1 MPDAVSFL
9 ITAVIALLGGVFLLG
24 SLLMRSQAANR
35 ALSATLRG
43 TRRDLIRQLREA
55 EHFRMACEH
64 ASDGIVIQT
73 LDGVVVWPNP
83 AYCRI
88 MGRGPEEIIG
98 RNPLSYALPKDKTP
112 SKKEIRAFRYDPDD
126 PVFDTL
132 QLFQNR
138 RKNGELFWNQ
148 ISISFRKSTAGDHH
162 AILICRDVT
171 QQIQQEERL
180 RETRNKLAHE
190 ATHDSLTGLSN
201 RAAFLDFTAGA
212 LEAAADTGDRIG
224 LLHVDLD
231 HFKAINDTH
240 GHSAGDAALIHVASA
255 LRAEASARSLV
266 ARVGGDEFVA
276 VLPEIRRVEDLRQ
289 IADHVARA
297 VAEPFDWNDRL
308 ITVSC
313 SIGATLQSE
322 GETDPNALLLQ
333 ADFALYEAKT
343 LGRSRAEIYDEA
355 LHSRHVRQSERASE
369 LADAVD
375 TGTLDHV
382 FQPIFDLHGQ
392 KVQGLETLVRWTH
405 PEDGVIGPDDFLP
418 IADELGLMGALDL
431 GSMSKALEQKH
442 LLDRAGHGDL
452 SISFNASSSL
462 LSHPEFVNRLVW
474 GVEAGGLSREQVAIE
489 VLETT
494 AFGKVTENSSHAA
507 TIRDLRD
514 AGFKVYLDDFGV
526 GYAGLA
532 HLAELAVSGV
542 KIDRSLIQNV
552 RAEDTAAKIVRKIIE
567 LCNDLGLD
575 VVAEGVEDRQTA
587 DALLNMGCT
596 TVQGYWISRPL
607 RPEDLSGWLAAQQV
621 GPALRMI
628 SG

>member
-1 MPDAVSFL
+1 M
-9 ITAVIALLGGVFLLG
+9 LGATFLLG
-24 SLLMRSQAANR
+24 SLLLRSRAENK
-35 ALSATLRG
+35 ALSVTLRG

-73 LDGVVVWPNP
+73 LDGIVVWPNP

-88 MGRGPEEIIG
+88 MGRGPEEMIG
-98 RNPLSYALPKDKTP
+98 RNPLSYALPKEKTP
-112 SKKEIRAFRYDPDD
+112 SKKEIKAFRYDPDD
-126 PVFDTL
+126 PTFDSL
-132 QLFQNR
+132 QLFENR

-148 ISISFRKSTAGDHH
+148 ISISFRKSTAGEQH

-180 RETRNKLAHE
+180 REARNKLAHE

-201 RAAFLDFTAGA
+201 RAAFLDYTAGA
-212 LEAAADTGDRIG
+212 LEAAAGASNWIG

-240 GHSAGDAALIHVASA
+240 GHSAGDAALIHVAGA
-255 LRAEASARSLV
+255 LRAEVMAGSLV
-266 ARVGGDEFVA
+266 ARVGGDEFVV
-276 VLPEIRRVEDLRQ
+276 VLPEIRRVEDLRDV
-289 IADHVARA
+289 ADRVARR
-297 VAEPFDWNDRL
+297 VADPFYWNDRL
-308 ITVSC
+308 ISVSC
-313 SIGATLQSE
+313 SIGAALSTE

-343 LGRSRAEIYDEA
+343 LGRGRAEIYDEA
-355 LHSRHVRQSERASE
+355 LHSRHVQQSERASE

-382 FQPIFDLHGQ
+382 FQPIFDLDGQ
-392 KVQGLETLVRWTH
+392 KVIGLETLVRWAH
-405 PEDGVIGPDDFLP
+405 PEAGLIGPDDFLP

-442 LLDRAGHGDL
+442 MLDRTGHSEL

-462 LSHPEFVNRLVW
+462 LAHPEFVNRLVW
-474 GVEAGGLSREQVAIE
+474 GVEAGGLAREQVAIE

-494 AFGKVTENSSHAA
+494 AFGKVTEKSSHAA

-552 RAEDTAAKIVRKIIE
+552 RGDDTATKIVRKIIE
-567 LCNDLGLD
+567 LCNDLGLN

-587 DALLNMGCT
+587 DVLLNMGCT
-596 TVQGYWISRPL
+596 AVQGYWISRPL
-607 RPEDLSGWLAAQQV
+607 SAEDLPGWLAAQKI

>member
-1 MPDAVSFL
+1 M
-9 ITAVIALLGGVFLLG
+9 LGGTFLLG
-24 SLLMRSQAANR
+24 SLLLRSQAENK
-35 ALSATLRG
+35 ALSVTLRG

-73 LDGVVVWPNP
+73 LDGIVVWPNP

-88 MGRGPEEIIG
+88 MGRGPEEMIG
-98 RNPLSYALPKDKTP
+98 RNPLSYALPKEKTP
-112 SKKEIRAFRYDPDD
+112 SKKEIKAFRYDPDD
-126 PVFDTL
+126 PTFDSL
-132 QLFQNR
+132 QLFENR

-148 ISISFRKSTAGDHH
+148 ISISFRKSTAGEQH

-180 RETRNKLAHE
+180 REARNKLAHE

-201 RAAFLDFTAGA
+201 RAAFLDYTAGA
-212 LEAAADTGDRIG
+212 LEAAAGASNWIG

-240 GHSAGDAALIHVASA
+240 GHSAGDAALIHVAGA
-255 LRAEASARSLV
+255 LRAEVMAGSLV
-266 ARVGGDEFVA
+266 ARVGGDEFVV
-276 VLPEIRRVEDLRQ
+276 VLPEIRRVEDLRDV
-289 IADHVARA
+289 ADRVARR
-297 VAEPFDWNDRL
+297 VADPFYWNDRL
-308 ITVSC
+308 ISVSC
-313 SIGATLQSE
+313 SIGAALSSE

-343 LGRSRAEIYDEA
+343 LGRGRAEIYDEA
-355 LHSRHVRQSERASE
+355 LHSRHVQQSERASE

-382 FQPIFDLHGQ
+382 FQPIFDLDGQ
-392 KVQGLETLVRWTH
+392 KVIGLETLVRWAH
-405 PEDGVIGPDDFLP
+405 PEAGLIGPDDFLP

-442 LLDRAGHGDL
+442 MLDRTGHSEL

-462 LSHPEFVNRLVW
+462 LAHPEFVNRLVW
-474 GVEAGGLSREQVAIE
+474 GVEAGGLAREQVAIE

-494 AFGKVTENSSHAA
+494 AFGKVTEKSSHAA

-552 RAEDTAAKIVRKIIE
+552 RGDDTATKIVRKIIE
-567 LCNDLGLD
+567 LCNDLGLN

-587 DALLNMGCT
+587 DVLLNMGCT
-596 TVQGYWISRPL
+596 AVQGYWISRPL
-607 RPEDLSGWLAAQQV
+607 SAEDLPGWLAAQKI